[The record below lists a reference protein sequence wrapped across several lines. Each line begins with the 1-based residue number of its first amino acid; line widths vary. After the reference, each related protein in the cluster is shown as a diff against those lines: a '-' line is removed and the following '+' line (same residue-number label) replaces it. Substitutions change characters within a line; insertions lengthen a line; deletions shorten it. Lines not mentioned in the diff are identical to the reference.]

1 MKLNKREKRLLY
13 ILLCVLL
20 VVGGIF
26 LVVLPAFEKNTSLKV
41 EYKQAE
47 QEMAAL
53 SNTDSNAMEAA
64 KDTKSIHNKIK
75 KLNDSFY
82 SSMQKEDLDAML
94 TQLVMDHGLTPVS
107 LTIEDAKE
115 EEVLSFTEQ
124 KQKNKDSKNPAEV
137 YRMQVYNA
145 EMQVSGDVLKLQQ
158 LVDTANSSKSMKVS
172 ALSFTEQNQE
182 QKTMRVT
189 FKVFMVD

>member
-26 LVVLPAFEKNTSLKV
+26 LVVLPAFEKNTSLKAK
-41 EYKQAE
+41 YKQAE

-53 SNTDSNAMEAA
+53 SNTDSNATAAA

-94 TQLVMDHGLTPVS
+94 TQLVMDHGLTSVS

-115 EEVLSFTEQ
+115 EEVLSFTE
-124 KQKNKDSKNPAEV
+124 QKNKDSKNPAEV

-172 ALSFTEQNQE
+172 ALSYTEQNQE

>member
-1 MKLNKREKRLLY
+1 
-13 ILLCVLL
+13 
-20 VVGGIF
+20 
-26 LVVLPAFEKNTSLKV
+26 
-41 EYKQAE
+41 
-47 QEMAAL
+47 
-53 SNTDSNAMEAA
+53 
-64 KDTKSIHNKIK
+64 
-75 KLNDSFY
+75 
-82 SSMQKEDLDAML
+82 ML

-172 ALSFTEQNQE
+172 ALSYTEQNQE

>member
-26 LVVLPAFEKNTSLKV
+26 LVVLPAFEKNTSLKAK
-41 EYKQAE
+41 YKQAE

-53 SNTDSNAMEAA
+53 SNTDSNATAAA

-158 LVDTANSSKSMKVS
+158 LVDTANASKSMKVS
-172 ALSFTEQNQE
+172 AISYTEQNQE
-182 QKTMRVT
+182 QKTMRVA

>member
-26 LVVLPAFEKNTSLKV
+26 LVVLPAFEKNTSLKAK
-41 EYKQAE
+41 YKQAE

-53 SNTDSNAMEAA
+53 SNTDSNAAEAA

-124 KQKNKDSKNPAEV
+124 KNKDSKNPAEV

-172 ALSFTEQNQE
+172 ALSYTEQNQE

>member
-26 LVVLPAFEKNTSLKV
+26 LVVLPAFEKNTSLKAK
-41 EYKQAE
+41 YKQAE

-53 SNTDSNAMEAA
+53 SNTDSNATAAA

-124 KQKNKDSKNPAEV
+124 KNKDSKNPAEV

-172 ALSFTEQNQE
+172 ALSYTEQNQE

>member
-1 MKLNKREKRLLY
+1 MKLTKREKRLLY

-26 LVVLPAFEKNTSLKV
+26 LVVLPAFEKNTSLKAK
-41 EYKQAE
+41 YKQAE

-53 SNTDSNAMEAA
+53 SNTDSNATAAA

-124 KQKNKDSKNPAEV
+124 KNKDSKNPAEV

-172 ALSFTEQNQE
+172 ALSYTEQNQE

>member
-1 MKLNKREKRLLY
+1 MKLNKRERRLLY

-26 LVVLPAFEKNTSLKV
+26 LVLLPAFEKNTSLKV
-41 EYKQAE
+41 KYKQAE

-53 SNTDSNAMEAA
+53 STADVDATEAA
-64 KDTKSIHNKIK
+64 KDTKNTHNKIK
-75 KLNDSFY
+75 KLKDSFY

-107 LTIEDAKE
+107 LTIEDVKE
-115 EEVLSFTEQ
+115 DEVLSFTEQ

-158 LVDTANSSKSMKVS
+158 LVDTANASKSMKVS
-172 ALSFTEQNQE
+172 ALSYTEQNQE
-182 QKTMRVT
+182 QKTMHVT

>member
-1 MKLNKREKRLLY
+1 MKLNKRERRLLY

-26 LVVLPAFEKNTSLKV
+26 LVLLPAFEKNTSLKV
-41 EYKQAE
+41 KYKQAE

-53 SNTDSNAMEAA
+53 STADVDATEAA
-64 KDTKSIHNKIK
+64 KDTKHTHNKIK
-75 KLNDSFY
+75 KLKDSFY

-107 LTIEDAKE
+107 LTIEDVKE
-115 EEVLSFTEQ
+115 DEVLSFTEQ

-158 LVDTANSSKSMKVS
+158 LVDTANASKSMKVS
-172 ALSFTEQNQE
+172 ALSYTEQNQE

>member
-1 MKLNKREKRLLY
+1 MKLNKRERRLLY

-26 LVVLPAFEKNTSLKV
+26 LVLLPAFEKNTSLKV
-41 EYKQAE
+41 KYKQAE

-53 SNTDSNAMEAA
+53 STADVDATEAA
-64 KDTKSIHNKIK
+64 KDTKNTHNKIK
-75 KLNDSFY
+75 KLKDSFY

-107 LTIEDAKE
+107 LTIEDVKE
-115 EEVLSFTEQ
+115 DEVLSFTEQ

-158 LVDTANSSKSMKVS
+158 LVDTANASKSMKVS
-172 ALSFTEQNQE
+172 ALSYTEQNQE